1 MEPVGAGRGS
11 LVPARVLMMHEN
23 RGELHGITVVMT
35 GASGRTYLGRWHEE
49 TPQGVQMRDLGVHDP
64 ATAEHDLATWVER
77 ARKFGVPVEH
87 RMLLVPA
94 GEAGECVRLA
104 EWAGTVPHR

>member
-1 MEPVGAGRGS
+1 
-11 LVPARVLMMHEN
+11 MMHHEN

-35 GASGRTYLGRWHEE
+35 GISGKTYMGRFHEE
-49 TPQGVQMRDLGVHDP
+49 TPRGVAMRDLGVHDP
-64 ATAEHDLATWVER
+64 AVSEHDLATWVGR

-94 GEAGECVRLA
+94 DEVGVCVRLA
-104 EWAGTVPHR
+104 EWAPV